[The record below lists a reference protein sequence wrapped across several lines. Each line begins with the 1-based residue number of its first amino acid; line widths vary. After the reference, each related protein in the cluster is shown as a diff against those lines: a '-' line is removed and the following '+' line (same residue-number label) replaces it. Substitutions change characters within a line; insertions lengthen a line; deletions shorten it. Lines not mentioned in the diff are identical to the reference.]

1 MDNSRTGLNISVTDA
16 ISATLQ
22 NTSTCPTYLYIL
34 AQQCSKQEEGTGRSG
49 LLLLVNL
56 LFNEKIFLQKSQK
69 TSIYLIGQKS
79 HISKR

>member
-1 MDNSRTGLNISVTDA
+1 MDNSRTGSNISVTDA

-22 NTSTCPTYLYIL
+22 NTSTCPTYLHIL
-34 AQQCSKQEEGTGRSG
+34 DQQCSKQEGTGRSG
-49 LLLLVNL
+49 LLLLVNF

-79 HISKR
+79 HISKC